1 MARVSVLVDV
11 LTERQVDAATVLQV
25 CVDLVRAWA
34 DGLTSEEM
42 YRDLMAN
49 AQDADNVDQ
58 MLFQLKGDTL
68 YAENAA
74 LIVLSAAW
82 NYPVL
87 EAQIR
92 DLGADAIASPRSI
105 SNAQAA
111 NSILYG
117 MYLMA
122 REGAKIKQVAYADKE
137 GAIHLRTF
145 DDTVDAAEL
154 FDNVRAQYG
163 ESL

>member
-34 DGLTSEEM
+34 GGLTSEEM

-82 NYPVL
+82 NYPAL

-92 DLGADAIASPRSI
+92 DLGADALAAPRSI

-122 REGAKIKQVAYADKE
+122 REGAEIKQVAYADKQ

-145 DDTVDAAEL
+145 DDKVDAGEL
-154 FDNVRAQYG
+154 FDNVRSQYG
-163 ESL
+163 DSL

>member
-1 MARVSVLVDV
+1 MALVSRLVDILV
-11 LTERQVDAATVLQV
+11 ELHVDAATVIQV
-25 CVDLVRAWA
+25 CVDLVRTHS
-34 DGLTSEEM
+34 GGMSSEEM

-49 AQDADNVDQ
+49 AQDAADVDQ
-58 MLFQLKGDTL
+58 MLYQLKGDTL

-82 NYPVL
+82 NYPTL
-87 EAQIR
+87 EAQIL
-92 DLGADAIASPRSI
+92 DLGADAMASPRSI

-122 REGAKIKQVAYADKE
+122 REGAKIQEVAYADKQ
-137 GAIHLRTF
+137 GAIHLRTY
-145 DDTVDAAEL
+145 DGTVDAAEL
-154 FDNVRAQYG
+154 FDSVRAKYG
-163 ESL
+163 DTL

>member
-11 LTERQVDAATVLQV
+11 LTERQVDAATVLQT

-34 DGLTSEEM
+34 GGLTSEEM

-49 AQDADNVDQ
+49 AQDAANVDQ
-58 MLFQLKGDTL
+58 LLYQLKGDTL

-82 NYPVL
+82 NYPQL
-87 EAQIR
+87 ETQIR
-92 DLGADAIASPRSI
+92 ELGADAMAAPRSI

-122 REGAKIKQVAYADKE
+122 REGAKVTQVAYADRQ

-154 FDNVRAQYG
+154 FDGVRAQYG
-163 ESL
+163 DSL

>member
-11 LTERQVDAATVLQV
+11 LVERQVDAATVLQV
-25 CVDLVRAWA
+25 CVDLVGAHS
-34 DGLTSEEM
+34 GGMTSEEM

-49 AQDADNVDQ
+49 AHDAANVDQ

-82 NYPVL
+82 NYPEL
-87 EAQIR
+87 ETQIR
-92 DLGADAIASPRSI
+92 DLGADAITAPRSI

-122 REGAKIKQVAYADKE
+122 REGAKIKQVAYSDQK

-163 ESL
+163 DRL

>member
-11 LTERQVDAATVLQV
+11 LAERQVDAATVLQV

-34 DGLTSEEM
+34 GGLTSEEM

-49 AQDADNVDQ
+49 AQDAANVDQ

-82 NYPVL
+82 NYPEL
-87 EAQIR
+87 ETQIR
-92 DLGADAIASPRSI
+92 DLGAEAIAAPRSI

-122 REGAKIKQVAYADKE
+122 RESAKVTEVAYADAQGKV
-137 GAIHLRTF
+137 HLSKF
-145 DDTVDAAEL
+145 DGSIDAADL
-154 FDNVRAQYG
+154 FDAVRNLYG
-163 ESL
+163 VSL